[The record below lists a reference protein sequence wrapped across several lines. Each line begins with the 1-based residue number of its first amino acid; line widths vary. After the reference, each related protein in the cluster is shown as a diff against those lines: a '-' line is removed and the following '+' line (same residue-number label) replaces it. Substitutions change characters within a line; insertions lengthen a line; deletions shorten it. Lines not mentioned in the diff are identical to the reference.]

1 MSLLHRRAPNPN
13 NSTEIKL
20 MGKLCKEF
28 LDHNLTMTKQLGLLI
43 FILALSGNAR
53 PAYAQ
58 DEANVQPPQQT
69 VGSSADEAQA
79 EREDFVKEIRRVENL
94 NKKYTQEI
102 QDIRGLLSDK
112 DADYQK
118 RMQELEDK
126 LAAQQDENS
135 KKEVV
140 QEQSQQTTQE
150 LEAKTNEMLSKGGDM
165 DPQDQN
171 FRAELAKAHYNM
183 GNIYF
188 ERGEYQRAVVEYYQA
203 VDLTPNDPDTH
214 YNLAF
219 VSGEYLGDQETALK
233 HYQWYLYLKPN
244 ASDAPSVKE
253 KIIEAKLS
261 LRSKVDSPLDK
272 SDGNFNL
279 TR

>member
-1 MSLLHRRAPNPN
+1 
-13 NSTEIKL
+13 
-20 MGKLCKEF
+20 MGKQCRGLKI
-28 LDHNLTMTKQLGLLI
+28 HNVWAVMAVV
-43 FILALSGNAR
+43 FMFALFGGAGR
-53 PAYAQ
+53 AVAQ
-58 DEANVQPPQQT
+58 DTADVLPPGQT
-69 VGSSADEAQA
+69 VGSDADQAQA
-79 EREDFVKEIRRVENL
+79 EREQFVKEIRRVENL
-94 NKKYTQEI
+94 NKKYTKEI
-102 QDIRGLLSDK
+102 EDIRSLLADK

-126 LAAQQDENS
+126 LTAQQDES
-135 KKEVV
+135 AKKAVI
-140 QEQSQQTTQE
+140 QEASLQTTQE

-165 DPQDQN
+165 DPQDVR
-171 FRAELAKAHYNM
+171 FREELAKAHYNM

-203 VDLTPNDPDTH
+203 VDLTPNDADTH

-233 HYQWYLYLKPN
+233 HYQWYLYLRPN
-244 ASDAPSVKE
+244 ASDSPAVKE
-253 KIIEAKLS
+253 RILQAKFA

-272 SDGNFNL
+272 NDGNFNL

>member
-1 MSLLHRRAPNPN
+1 MTLKQENV
-13 NSTEIKL
+13 
-20 MGKLCKEF
+20 
-28 LDHNLTMTKQLGLLI
+28 LTAVI
-43 FILALSGNAR
+43 FIFALMANACQG
-53 PAYAQ
+53 YAQ
-58 DEANVQPPQQT
+58 DAAQVQPPQQT
-69 VGSSADEAQA
+69 VGSSTDETQA
-79 EREDFVKEIRRVENL
+79 EREEFVKEIRRVENL

-118 RMQELEDK
+118 RMQDLEDK
-126 LAAQQDENS
+126 LSAQQDEGS
-135 KKEVV
+135 KKELAK
-140 QEQSQQTTQE
+140 EQSQETTQE

-171 FRAELAKAHYNM
+171 FRQELAKAHYNM

-188 ERGEYQRAVVEYYQA
+188 QRGEYQRAVVEYYQA

-244 ASDAPSVKE
+244 ATDAPTVKE
-253 KIIEAKLS
+253 KILMAKLT
-261 LRSKVDSPLDK
+261 LRSKVESPLDK
-272 SDGNFNL
+272 NDGNFNL

>member
-1 MSLLHRRAPNPN
+1 MS
-13 NSTEIKL
+13 S
-20 MGKLCKEF
+20 
-28 LDHNLTMTKQLGLLI
+28 
-43 FILALSGNAR
+43 R
-53 PAYAQ
+53 PADRGQ
-58 DEANVQPPQQT
+58 H
-69 VGSSADEAQA
+69 ADEAQA
-79 EREDFVKEIRRVENL
+79 EREEFVKEIRRVENL

-102 QDIRGLLSDK
+102 QDIRALLADK

-118 RMQELEDK
+118 RMQDLEDK
-126 LAAQQDENS
+126 LAAQQDENA

-165 DPQDQN
+165 DPQDAE
-171 FRAELAKAHYNM
+171 FREELAKAHYNM

-233 HYQWYLYLKPN
+233 HYQWYLYLKP
-244 ASDAPSVKE
+244 DAPDAPAVKE
-253 KIIEAKLS
+253 KIIA
-261 LRSKVDSPLDK
+261 
-272 SDGNFNL
+272 G
-279 TR
+279 

>member
-1 MSLLHRRAPNPN
+1 MA
-13 NSTEIKL
+13 
-20 MGKLCKEF
+20 
-28 LDHNLTMTKQLGLLI
+28 
-43 FILALSGNAR
+43 
-53 PAYAQ
+53 
-58 DEANVQPPQQT
+58 
-69 VGSSADEAQA
+69 
-79 EREDFVKEIRRVENL
+79 
-94 NKKYTQEI
+94 
-102 QDIRGLLSDK
+102 DK

-118 RMQELEDK
+118 RMQDLEDK
-126 LAAQQDENS
+126 LTAQQDENA
-135 KKEVV
+135 KKAVI
-140 QEQSQQTTQE
+140 QEASLQTTQE

-165 DPQDQN
+165 DPQDAR
-171 FRAELAKAHYNM
+171 FREELAKAHYNM

-203 VDLTPNDPDTH
+203 VDLTPNDADTH

-233 HYQWYLYLKPN
+233 HYQWYLYLRPN
-244 ASDAPSVKE
+244 APDTPAVKE
-253 KIIEAKLS
+253 RILQAKFA

>member
-1 MSLLHRRAPNPN
+1 
-13 NSTEIKL
+13 
-20 MGKLCKEF
+20 MGKLCRALNNQKVWA
-28 LDHNLTMTKQLGLLI
+28 LTAFI
-43 FILALSGNAR
+43 FIFALLENACVR
-53 PAYAQ
+53 AQ
-58 DEANVQPPQQT
+58 DAADVQPPQQT
-69 VGSSADEAQA
+69 VGSSTDETQA

-102 QDIRGLLSDK
+102 QDIRSLLADK

-118 RMQELEDK
+118 RMQDLEDK
-126 LAAQQDENS
+126 LTAQQDEGS

-150 LEAKTNEMLSKGGDM
+150 LESKTNEMLAKGGDM
-165 DPQDQN
+165 DPQDQK
-171 FRAELAKAHYNM
+171 FREELAKAHYNM

-188 ERGEYQRAVVEYYQA
+188 QRGEYQRSVVEYYQA

-219 VSGEYLGDQETALK
+219 VSSEYLGDQETALK
-233 HYQWYLYLKPN
+233 HYQWYLYLKPD
-244 ASDAPSVKE
+244 ASDAPIVKE

-261 LRSKVDSPLDK
+261 LRSKIDSPLDK

>member
-1 MSLLHRRAPNPN
+1 
-13 NSTEIKL
+13 

-28 LDHNLTMTKQLGLLI
+28 LSKRYNFTLSKQLGI
-43 FILALSGNAR
+43 FILAFVLLENIWAV
-53 PAYAQ
+53 AHAQ
-58 DEANVQPPQQT
+58 DASQPPPQQAL
-69 VGSSADEAQA
+69 GSPDESQA
-79 EREDFVKEIRRVENL
+79 EREEFVKEIRRVENL

-102 QDIRGLLSDK
+102 QDIRGVLADK

-118 RMQELEDK
+118 RMQDLEDK
-126 LAAQQDENS
+126 LASQQDEKS
-135 KKEVV
+135 KMEVAK
-140 QEQSQQTTQE
+140 EQSQQTTQE

-171 FRAELAKAHYNM
+171 FRQELAKAHYNM

-203 VDLTPNDPDTH
+203 VDLVPNDPDTH

-233 HYQWYLYLKPN
+233 HYQWYMYLKP
-244 ASDAPSVKE
+244 DAPDAPAVKE
-253 KIIEAKLS
+253 KILMAKLS

-272 SDGNFNL
+272 NDGNFNL

>member
-1 MSLLHRRAPNPN
+1 
-13 NSTEIKL
+13 
-20 MGKLCKEF
+20 
-28 LDHNLTMTKQLGLLI
+28 
-43 FILALSGNAR
+43 
-53 PAYAQ
+53 
-58 DEANVQPPQQT
+58 
-69 VGSSADEAQA
+69 
-79 EREDFVKEIRRVENL
+79 
-94 NKKYTQEI
+94 
-102 QDIRGLLSDK
+102 
-112 DADYQK
+112 
-118 RMQELEDK
+118 MQELEDK
-126 LAAQQDENS
+126 LAAQQSEVA

-150 LEAKTNEMLSKGGDM
+150 LENKTNEMLSKGGDM
-165 DPQDQN
+165 DPQDQK
-171 FRAELAKAHYNM
+171 FREELAKAHYNM

-188 ERGEYQRAVVEYYQA
+188 QRGEYQRAVVEYYQA

-244 ASDAPSVKE
+244 ASDSPIIKE
-253 KIIEAKLS
+253 KIIEAKFT

-272 SDGNFNL
+272 NDGNFNL